1 MSKLESYLSRR
12 IDSKSKF
19 RNLLEFPKYVEIE
32 TVNAC
37 NARCPMCTIND
48 WERNYPVMR
57 DNVFNKISDEII
69 ENKEF
74 VKRVSLYRDGEP
86 LIDKKMPQRINKFF
100 KNGIK
105 ETSIATNVALLNEKT
120 SRDLL
125 EAGLGMVIFSIDS
138 LKKEVYEKIRV
149 RLKFE
154 QVRDNAIKF
163 LELRDKINPKCRVWT
178 RMIRQESNY
187 NEFDDYYNFWKKYA
201 SEVDRIYY
209 HNIFNWGGQLDGYKS
224 VEKSYEP
231 NLPCVAL
238 WSLMVF
244 FANGDVPLCNVDYN
258 NKYPTGNVMKNSIRE
273 LWKSKIMNA
282 RRKLHLDGNKK
293 DISICVNCNVWDEVK
308 GEELISPEF
317 AEKVSILN
325 A

>member
-19 RNLLEFPKYVEIE
+19 QNLLEFPKYVEIE

>member
-1 MSKLESYLSRR
+1 MGKLESYLSRR

-163 LELRDKINPKCRVWT
+163 LELRDK
-178 RMIRQESNY
+178 
-187 NEFDDYYNFWKKYA
+187 
-201 SEVDRIYY
+201 
-209 HNIFNWGGQLDGYKS
+209 
-224 VEKSYEP
+224 
-231 NLPCVAL
+231 AL
-238 WSLMVF
+238 RF
-244 FANGDVPLCNVDYN
+244 
-258 NKYPTGNVMKNSIRE
+258 K
-273 LWKSKIMNA
+273 
-282 RRKLHLDGNKK
+282 
-293 DISICVNCNVWDEVK
+293 
-308 GEELISPEF
+308 
-317 AEKVSILN
+317 
-325 A
+325 